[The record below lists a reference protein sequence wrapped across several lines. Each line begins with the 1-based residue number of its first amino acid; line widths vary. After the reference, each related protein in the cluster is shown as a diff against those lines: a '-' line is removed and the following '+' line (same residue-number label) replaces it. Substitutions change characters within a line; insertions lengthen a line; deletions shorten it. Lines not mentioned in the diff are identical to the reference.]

1 MKKPFSLF
9 AFFFITLLISCNNIT
24 NNKIKISGLAQ
35 GTFYNI
41 TYIDIKGINYQKQI
55 DSILDSFNKTASL
68 YDSTS
73 IISRINRNEKAV
85 SLNDDFIKIFNKA
98 QEVSIASD
106 GYFDVTIGPIVN
118 VFGFG
123 NKPHHKVSDNELSE
137 LLKHVGF
144 NKVSIKN
151 NELIKSDTLIK
162 LDFNAIAQ
170 GYSVDLIAVFLE
182 SKGIS
187 NYLVEIGGEV
197 LARGKKENETLWS
210 VGIEKPSSNKDS
222 EQKLQEILNISN
234 KAIAT
239 SGSYRKY
246 YEENGLR
253 YSHTI
258 NPKTGEPSRNNLLS
272 VTVMAN
278 DCMTADAY
286 ATAFMVMGFEKS
298 LYLLENNNNLQAYF
312 ISSKP
317 DKSFDIYITEGFK
330 SYLKK

>member
-1 MKKPFSLF
+1 M
-9 AFFFITLLISCNNIT
+9 
-24 NNKIKISGLAQ
+24 
-35 GTFYNI
+35 
-41 TYIDIKGINYQKQI
+41 
-55 DSILDSFNKTASL
+55 
-68 YDSTS
+68 
-73 IISRINRNEKAV
+73 
-85 SLNDDFIKIFNKA
+85 
-98 QEVSIASD
+98 
-106 GYFDVTIGPIVN
+106 
-118 VFGFG
+118 
-123 NKPHHKVSDNELSE
+123 
-137 LLKHVGF
+137 
-144 NKVSIKN
+144 
-151 NELIKSDTLIK
+151 IK

-170 GYSVDLIAVFLE
+170 GYSVDLIAFFLE

-197 LARGKKENETLWS
+197 LAKGKKENETLWS
-210 VGIEKPSSNKDS
+210 IGIEKPYSNKDS
-222 EQKLQEILNISN
+222 EQKLQEIINISN

-253 YSHTI
+253 FSHTI

-272 VTVMAN
+272 VTVMAD

-286 ATAFMVMGFEKS
+286 ATAFMVMGLEKS
-298 LYLLENNNNLQAYF
+298 LLMLENNHNLQAYF